1 MLQVYSGGYRVI
13 WDCWGNN
20 CAVGAET
27 LASHGWD
34 GREGREWTDILLSSS
49 PFFFVV
55 VVYFVCLVFFF
66 SLLGFSYCGIYEWN
80 NIISHCF
87 SCLKYLS
94 VKQRQCGRWT
104 FKLKLNLRLFNTS
117 RGMSSVLFSNLKD
130 NKWKGSQIICKCWRN
145 CFQETETN
153 FLFVTLA

>member
-1 MLQVYSGGYRVI
+1 MGLLREQLCCWSWNPSLTWLGWERGKRVNRYSP
-13 WDCWGNN
+13 
-20 CAVGAET
+20 
-27 LASHGWD
+27 
-34 GREGREWTDILLSSS
+34 LLIS
-49 PFFFVV
+49 FFFCCC
-55 VVYFVCLVFFF
+55 CLFCLLIFFF